1 MASPSALR
9 PRVLMVLSLS
19 ALLPNQLFLASSS
32 HHTLHIYCYLCRVVD
47 LVHKMESHDES
58 RVNLLVSKVTRTTP
72 SHSFPCILFPNLP
85 SIVVIVGK
93 FIYPEYSYSSLFL
106 PCYSYTISS
115 LPRSYST
122 LQFSAFWLPYTPSLV
137 PLNCRH
143 STYLYFPF
151 FINWQPSFLT
161 CPYYHDPSCHPRRL
175 STSLS
180 QHFHS
185 TFSYGP
191 TPVTSSTLS
200 VSYFKS
206 LAQPTLSLPSTFFLF
221 VKFFAT
227 YPTSGS
233 LIDRTLARYSHQQPL
248 I

>member
-1 MASPSALR
+1 
-9 PRVLMVLSLS
+9 
-19 ALLPNQLFLASSS
+19 
-32 HHTLHIYCYLCRVVD
+32 
-47 LVHKMESHDES
+47 MESHDES
-58 RVNLLVSKVTRTTP
+58 RVNLLVSKVTRTTL

-137 PLNCRH
+137 LLNCRH

-185 TFSYGP
+185 LPARLSFHRPRLPIEPSLLMPGP
-191 TPVTSSTLS
+191 HCYINS
-200 VSYFKS
+200 
-206 LAQPTLSLPSTFFLF
+206 QILPN
-221 VKFFAT
+221 
-227 YPTSGS
+227 P
-233 LIDRTLARYSHQQPL
+233 
-248 I
+248 